1 MAAGADDIASSVA
14 RAGAKS
20 EGGDFARLAE
30 PFRRELLV
38 HCYRMLGSV
47 DEAEDVLQEIY
58 LRAWRSYGGFEGRS
72 SLRVWLYRIATNAC
86 LTALQHRTGRALP
99 SGLAGPSDDPD
110 ADAEMAGRDVQWL
123 EPIPDALVMPESHDP
138 AVVAGARAGLR
149 LALIASFQHLPARQR
164 AVLILRD
171 ALDMPASE
179 VARMLD
185 TSTAAVK
192 STLQRARARLEQVA
206 PKAEEI
212 SEPSEQEARGVLD
225 QYIAAF
231 EAGDLQ
237 ALERVLR
244 DDATLEMTLSRTW
257 FAGKRDC
264 LRFIARFLGSAG
276 LYRMLPTTANGQPAA
291 AAYRL
296 GAAGAYEAFALVVL
310 TTTSTEIT
318 RITLFCDPGL
328 FARFG
333 APATQLGHSSA

>member
-1 MAAGADDIASSVA
+1 MTDILTTVERADV
-14 RAGAKS
+14 KS
-20 EGGDFARLAE
+20 GNFARVTE

-47 DEAEDVLQEIY
+47 DEAEDVLQETY
-58 LRAWRSYGGFEGRS
+58 PRAWRSYGGFEGRS

-86 LTALQHRTGRALP
+86 LTALQHRTSRALP

-110 ADAEMAGRDVQWL
+110 GDPDMGAHDVQWL
-123 EPIPDALVMPESHDP
+123 EPMPDALAIPEADDP

-149 LALIASFQHLPARQR
+149 LALIASFHHLPARQR

-179 VARMLD
+179 VAQMLD

-192 STLQRARARLEQVA
+192 STLQRARARLEHVA
-206 PKAEEI
+206 PKPEEV
-212 SEPSEQEARGVLD
+212 SEPSRQEARGVLD

-231 EAGDLQ
+231 ETGDLQ

-264 LRFIARFLGSAG
+264 MRFIARFLSAPG
-276 LYRMLPTTANGQPAA
+276 LYRMLPMTANGQPAA

-296 GAAGAYEAFALVVL
+296 GPAGAYEAFALVVL

-318 RITLFCDPGL
+318 RIILFCDPKL
-328 FARFG
+328 FAKFG
-333 APATQLGHSSA
+333 APATHPGRSDA